1 MSGDALE
8 QLHDA
13 CAEGDLRAVADAVA
27 SHPDP
32 RGACAEVDEDGQSA
46 LHHACAGGDV
56 SVTSFVLERVSLGS
70 VNARDMHDMSP
81 FHLACE
87 NGHLAVVRLLAA
99 RPDLD
104 RNARSTRRTSYFLAA
119 KHGFEEVCAFL
130 EALARAEDHVGA
142 VADVRVLRRE
152 LGQRRGLAPRYP
164 WPAVRARIS
173 LP

>member
-8 QLHDA
+8 RLHDA

-32 RGACAEVDEDGQSA
+32 RGACAAVDEDGQSA

-130 EALARAEDHVGA
+130 EALARADDESAEGGEPTPTPEPA
-142 VADVRVLRRE
+142 
-152 LGQRRGLAPRYP
+152 GLSR
-164 WPAVRARIS
+164 
-173 LP
+173 

>member
-1 MSGDALE
+1 MPGDSLE
-8 QLHDA
+8 RLHDA
-13 CAEGDLRAVADAVA
+13 CAEGDLRAVVDAVA

-32 RGACAEVDEDGQSA
+32 RDACAAVDEDGQSA

-56 SVTSFVLERVSLGS
+56 SVTAFVLERTPSGS

-87 NGHLAVVRLLAA
+87 NGHLPVVRLLAA

-104 RNARSTRRTSYFLAA
+104 RNARSPRRTSYFLAA

-130 EALARAEDHVGA
+130 ETLARADEAPKGGA
-142 VADVRVLRRE
+142 GE
-152 LGQRRGLAPRYP
+152 PNP
-164 WPAVRARIS
+164 KPAECA
-173 LP
+173 